1 MILRC
6 YGPQRFCADR
16 PDISTKI
23 IEKAPSDHLCLL
35 CKSRKRASVTTNHV
49 YATFLDNSASIL
61 HSVVNKK
68 PEILNI
74 SGINYTL
81 ICFFSPINACILRI
95 GQTKDG
101 QRIMKVGRVFLSS
114 AILLSFLLNIWR
126 KNVFFGHLTSGI
138 VLSEQEDTSA
148 LSQEKWRSGMRGS
161 YARTWSE
168 VSCHSNSVVSELYG
182 PLQCSLRTLDQE
194 ELVLIQIFHR
204 VQSKRIALLSF
215 ECEVITCTPG

>member
-1 MILRC
+1 MDHNGFVQIDLIFQRKLSRRRLPITFVYFVSHASAQALR
-6 YGPQRFCADR
+6 PITFTQRFWITR
-16 PDISTKI
+16 HLFSIQLLIRNLKYSTYQ
-23 IEKAPSDHLCLL
+23 C
-35 CKSRKRASVTTNHV
+35 
-49 YATFLDNSASIL
+49 
-61 HSVVNKK
+61 
-68 PEILNI
+68 
-74 SGINYTL
+74 INYTL

-182 PLQCSLRTLDQE
+182 PPRCSLRTLDQE